1 MRPPSG
7 TSRYLGGLHAGA
19 CKRCGGWFGPN
30 FSAPARVRSSKD
42 GPPAVTRA
50 CCLRAASQWRLAVV
64 CILSKVVSKVLRSSA
79 FGLCRCRST
88 GCAYGC
94 HLLRAVRIGRMGICV
109 HSTLWQ
115 QARIG
120 MQPDV
125 ASGRC
130 VQLRLCPTRL
140 PRGHRKITRS
150 NTKATSDLHSKEDQ
164 QIMQSH
170 DNTAKAHIGAESSSA
185 RSSIAKRALQQA
197 KALRR
202 SEITHFRW
210 SPAFGCLVHP
220 MQASSRWDPTRGDS
234 LFAPACP
241 GNGFSFQKKGTGI
254 QFFFRPR
261 LGVSGD
267 QPIRP
272 PPPPTNSVRACP
284 QRT

>member
-1 MRPPSG
+1 
-7 TSRYLGGLHAGA
+7 
-19 CKRCGGWFGPN
+19 
-30 FSAPARVRSSKD
+30 
-42 GPPAVTRA
+42 
-50 CCLRAASQWRLAVV
+50 
-64 CILSKVVSKVLRSSA
+64 
-79 FGLCRCRST
+79 
-88 GCAYGC
+88 
-94 HLLRAVRIGRMGICV
+94 MGICV

-170 DNTAKAHIGAESSSA
+170 DNTAKAHIGAESSST
-185 RSSIAKRALQQA
+185 RSSIATRKRALQQA

-220 MQASSRWDPTRGDS
+220 MQASSRWDLTRGDHCS
-234 LFAPACP
+234 RLHAGATDFH
-241 GNGFSFQKKGTGI
+241 FRKRGTGI
-254 QFFFRPR
+254 QFFFRPWW
-261 LGVSGD
+261 GVSGD
-267 QPIRP
+267 QPIRFP
-272 PPPPTNSVRACP
+272 TLPTNSVRECP
-284 QRT
+284 Q

>member
-1 MRPPSG
+1 MC
-7 TSRYLGGLHAGA
+7 LGGLRAGA

-79 FGLCRCRST
+79 FGLCPCRST

-220 MQASSRWDPTRGDS
+220 MQASSRWDLTRGDHCS
-234 LFAPACP
+234 RLHARATDFH
-241 GNGFSFQKKGTGI
+241 FRKRGTGI

-261 LGVSGD
+261 WGVSGD
-267 QPIRP
+267 QPIRFRTLR
-272 PPPPTNSVRACP
+272 TNSVRACP
-284 QRT
+284 Q

>member
-1 MRPPSG
+1 MK
-7 TSRYLGGLHAGA
+7 L
-19 CKRCGGWFGPN
+19 
-30 FSAPARVRSSKD
+30 
-42 GPPAVTRA
+42 
-50 CCLRAASQWRLAVV
+50 
-64 CILSKVVSKVLRSSA
+64 LSKIK
-79 FGLCRCRST
+79 
-88 GCAYGC
+88 
-94 HLLRAVRIGRMGICV
+94 
-109 HSTLWQ
+109 TLWQ

-220 MQASSRWDPTRGDS
+220 MQASSRWDLTRGDLCSRLHARATDFS
-234 LFAPACP
+234 LRER
-241 GNGFSFQKKGTGI
+241 GT
-254 QFFFRPR
+254 QFLF
-261 LGVSGD
+261 
-267 QPIRP
+267 
-272 PPPPTNSVRACP
+272 
-284 QRT
+284 